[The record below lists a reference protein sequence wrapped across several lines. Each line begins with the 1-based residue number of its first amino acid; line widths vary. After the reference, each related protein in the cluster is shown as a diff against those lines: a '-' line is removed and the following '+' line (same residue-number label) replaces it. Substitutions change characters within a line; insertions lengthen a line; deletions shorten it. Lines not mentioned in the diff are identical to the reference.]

1 MRRGFVSL
9 RRIFISSQPFQP
21 IQTASPSLVYR
32 QGAIEQSSDGKDIMG
47 FFDLGVQEE
56 ASFLTTVRHTVLEGP
71 LTVVRFSDSNRHEQ
85 GAYGKYWM
93 YGSEV
98 LEALA
103 QRTIDRLIRD
113 VRRRWAISND
123 WGDLRN
129 CWVLRLPQGAE
140 LNAYWGFTKPQ
151 SRVSEEAAKSLAQP
165 TTKCYAGGSIQLILS
180 IGPRERGYIT
190 GPFSTLCLTSA
201 MIEGR

>member
-1 MRRGFVSL
+1 
-9 RRIFISSQPFQP
+9 
-21 IQTASPSLVYR
+21 
-32 QGAIEQSSDGKDIMG
+32 MG
-47 FFDLGVQEE
+47 FFDLSVREE
-56 ASFLTTVRHTVLEGP
+56 GSFLPAIRHTVLEGP
-71 LTVVRFSDSNRHEQ
+71 LTLVRFSDSSRHEQ

-93 YGSEV
+93 YGSEI

-129 CWVLRLPQGAE
+129 CWVLRLPEGAS

-151 SRVSEEAAKSLAQP
+151 PRVSKEAAANLVQP
-165 TTKCYAGGSIQLILS
+165 TTKFYAGGSIQLILS
-180 IGPRERGYIT
+180 IGPRERGYIS
-190 GPFSTLCLTSA
+190 GPFVTLSLTPS